1 MMLMMAALAI
11 CMISQTALIVL
22 IWRILGPQASIAK
35 HIAAQQKAEADYRK
49 AAAVNR
55 AEDEEELKRK
65 KKQYAEEQKAF
76 DQLLN
81 YSAYDAYGMEKPVS
95 GKTAPKE

>member
-1 MMLMMAALAI
+1 MMAALVTYTV
-11 CMISQTALIVL
+11 SQAALIVL
-22 IWRILGPQASIAK
+22 IWRILSPQAAIAK
-35 HIAAQQKAEADYRK
+35 SVADQQKAEADYRR

-76 DQLLN
+76 DQMLN
-81 YSAYDAYGMEKPVS
+81 YSAYDAYGMSKPVVS
-95 GKTAPKE
+95 DTAPKE